1 MFTTSAMQ
9 LSTVLSYFLSLC
21 DFPET
26 HMIIATY
33 PSALDQLCSILLSFD
48 TRPFH
53 FLIAATTLFRLAS
66 SQDTHPI
73 LLSRKIVHKVLD
85 ASDVAVASSD
95 DQFYM
100 ISR

>member
-1 MFTTSAMQ
+1 MA
-9 LSTVLSYFLSLC
+9 
-21 DFPET
+21 
-26 HMIIATY
+26 IATY
-33 PSALDQLCSILLSFD
+33 PSAVDQLSGILLSSN
-48 TRPFH
+48 TQPFH

-95 DQFYM
+95 NQFYM